1 MEIVKDDE
9 ELVMPQPEFDPSKQY
24 RWTPETEFVLKGGE
38 FATLLNTLRAHLS
51 TEQAQITL
59 LAQRAADV
67 LEAQLKDAVESGKAV
82 EITPEGSPQGMQI
95 VQ

>member
-1 MEIVKDDE
+1 MEIVKDT
-9 ELVMPQPEFDPSKQY
+9 PQFDPSKQY

-59 LAQRAADV
+59 LAQRAAEV
-67 LEAQLKDAVESGKAV
+67 LEAQLKDAVETGKAV
-82 EITPEGSPQGMQI
+82 EITPEERPQGMQV

>member
-1 MEIVKDDE
+1 MKIVED
-9 ELVMPQPEFDPSKQY
+9 QPTFDPTKQY
-24 RWTPETEFVLKGGE
+24 RWTPETEFVLKGAE

-67 LEAQLKDAVESGKAV
+67 LEAQLKEAVESGKAV
-82 EITPEGSPQGMQI
+82 EITPEERPQGMQV

>member
-1 MEIVKDDE
+1 MEIVKDT
-9 ELVMPQPEFDPSKQY
+9 PQFDPSKQY

-67 LEAQLKDAVESGKAV
+67 LEAQLKDAVETGKAV
-82 EITPEGSPQGMQI
+82 EIVPEGSPQGMQV

>member
-1 MEIVKDDE
+1 MEIVKDT
-9 ELVMPQPEFDPSKQY
+9 PQFDPSKQY

-82 EITPEGSPQGMQI
+82 EIVPEERPQGMQV